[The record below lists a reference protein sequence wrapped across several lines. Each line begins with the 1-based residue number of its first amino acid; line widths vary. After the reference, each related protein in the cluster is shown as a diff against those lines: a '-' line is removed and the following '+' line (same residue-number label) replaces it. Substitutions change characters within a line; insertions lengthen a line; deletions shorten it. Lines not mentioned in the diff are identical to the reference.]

1 MELYPKA
8 IGEEEKIVFEE
19 SSSEDDE
26 QETLSVRKRKGAKAG
41 TDFAVDFTFDMDGT
55 AGRTA
60 EDPEMKGVRKYLKKT
75 VASTLE
81 EKIVAERERLRAE
94 NGDENADDDK
104 LMEADEELEQ
114 LEVDAKDR
122 LREKSA
128 AGRKGAS
135 KEQAEFFSSEGVD
148 EDDLLPATFEELML
162 SRPTLKAIS
171 AAGFTEPTPIQ
182 GRTIPVALAGRDICA
197 CAATGTGKTGSFV
210 IPIVERLLH
219 RSRASPT
226 TRVLVLVPTRELAI
240 QVFQVFRKLSVNSQ
254 LDICL
259 CAGGLDLKTQEAALR
274 ASPDVVVATPGRL
287 LDHLHNTP
295 TFTLSTI
302 EVLVL
307 DEADRMLEEAFKEQM
322 GEIIRMCAKQRQT
335 LLFSATMT
343 DQIDELASMSLQK
356 PVRIFINENTDT
368 ALKLRQEFI
377 RLRAG
382 HEKDRESI
390 VAALVT
396 RTFSDR
402 TLVFVRTKRECQR
415 VQILLGLLG
424 LKTAQLHSSLT
435 QTLRVEALAKFRR
448 AEIDCLISTDLASRG
463 LDIDQVHTVLNMHM
477 PRTLKSYIHRV
488 GRTAR
493 AGKAGRSI
501 SIVAEDDRKLLKE
514 IVKSNAD
521 RAMKQ
526 RLVAP
531 EVVQAYKD
539 KIEALEE
546 SIEKIEEDE
555 KVEKQLRIA
564 EQEQKTVEQK
574 LNGIKTEREG
584 RVWFKKPTELDKM
597 KKKEER
603 KRMQKEEL
611 KKEMAQKTPED
622 RAAEKTAAFQVRQIK
637 RGKKAQ
643 RMRAVVEDEDRPKKG
658 GKMGGGGGRK
668 RPASSFTSAL
678 TAVDKKGVKKARS
691 GPVDSEFRK
700 ARNEHMK
707 NKRKY

>member
-1 MELYPKA
+1 MNLYPKA
-8 IGEEEKIVFEE
+8 IAEDEKIVFEE

-41 TDFAVDFTFDMDGT
+41 TDFAVDFSFDLG
-55 AGRTA
+55 GGPK
-60 EDPEMKGVRKYLKKT
+60 EDLEMKNVRKYLKKS

-81 EKIVAERERLRAE
+81 DKIAAERERLRVE
-94 NGDENADDDK
+94 NGEEEADESSSK
-104 LMEADEELEQ
+104 LMEVDEELEQ
-114 LEVDAKDR
+114 LQVDAKDR
-122 LREKSA
+122 LREKQKP
-128 AGRKGAS
+128 AGRRGT
-135 KEQAEFFSSEGVD
+135 KEQDAFFSAEGRD
-148 EDDLLPATFEELML
+148 DDDLLPTTFEELML

-171 AAGFTEPTPIQ
+171 GAGFTEPTPIQ
-182 GRTIPVALAGRDICA
+182 ARTIPVALAGRDICA

-219 RSRASPT
+219 RSRATPT

-240 QVFQVFRKLSVNSQ
+240 QVFQVFRKLSVHSQ

-322 GEIIRMCAKQRQT
+322 GEIIKMCARQRQT

-382 HEKDRESI
+382 HEKDREAI

-402 TLVFVRTKRECQR
+402 TLVFVRTKRECMR

-435 QTLRVEALAKFRR
+435 QTQRVEALAKFRR
-448 AEIDCLISTDLASRG
+448 AEIDCLICTDLASRG
-463 LDIDQVHTVLNMHM
+463 LDIEQVHTVLNMHM

-501 SIVAEDDRKLLKE
+501 SLVAEDDRKILKE

-546 SIEKIEEDE
+546 SIETIEEDE
-555 KVEKQLRIA
+555 KVERQLRIA
-564 EQEQKTVEQK
+564 EQEQKNVELK
-574 LNGIKTEREG
+574 LAGEKTEREG
-584 RVWFKKPTELDKM
+584 RVWFKKPTELDRM

-603 KRMQKEEL
+603 KRLAKEERR
-611 KKEMAQKTPED
+611 KQMAEKTDDE
-622 RAAEKTAAFQVRQIK
+622 RAAERTAAFQARKIK
-637 RGKKAQ
+637 RDKKPQ
-643 RMRAVVEDEDRPKKG
+643 RMRAVVEDEERPARG
-658 GKMGGGGGRK
+658 GKQGGGGGGKK
-668 RPASSFTSAL
+668 RNASSFTSSL
-678 TAVDKKGVKKARS
+678 TAIDKKGVKKARA
-691 GPVDSEFRK
+691 GPADKEFK
-700 ARNEHMK
+700 NAKNAHMK
-707 NKRKY
+707 GKRKY

>member
-1 MELYPKA
+1 MNLYPKA
-8 IGEEEKIVFEE
+8 IAEDEKVVYEE

-41 TDFAVDFTFDMDGT
+41 TDFAVDFSFELDG
-55 AGRTA
+55 ASR
-60 EDPEMKGVRKYLKKT
+60 EDQEMKNVRKYLKKSQQS
-75 VASTLE
+75 STLE
-81 EKIVAERERLRAE
+81 DKIAAERERLREE
-94 NGDENADDDK
+94 NGEEDVDESK
-104 LMEADEELEQ
+104 MMELDEDLEQ

-122 LREKSA
+122 LREKQKT
-128 AGRKGAS
+128 GRTKGT
-135 KEQAEFFSSEGVD
+135 KEQEAFFSQED
-148 EDDLLPATFEELML
+148 EDDLMPTTFEELML

-182 GRTIPVALAGRDICA
+182 ARTIPVALAGRDICA

-219 RSRASPT
+219 RSRASPS

-240 QVFQVFRKLSVNSQ
+240 QVFQVFRKLSVHSQ

-322 GEIIRMCAKQRQT
+322 GEIIKMCAKQRQT

-435 QTLRVEALAKFRR
+435 QTQRVEALAKFRR
-448 AEIDCLISTDLASRG
+448 AEIDCLICTDLASRG
-463 LDIDQVHTVLNMHM
+463 LDIEQVHTVLNMHM

-501 SIVAEDDRKLLKE
+501 SLVTEDDRKLLKE

-539 KIEALEE
+539 KIEGLEE

-564 EQEQKTVEQK
+564 EQEQKNVELK
-574 LNGIKTEREG
+574 LNGEKTEREG
-584 RVWFKKPTELDKM
+584 RVWFKKPTELDRM
-597 KKKEER
+597 KKKAER
-603 KRMQKEEL
+603 KRVAKEEHR
-611 KKEMAQKTPED
+611 KQMAERTPED
-622 RAAEKTAAFQVRQIK
+622 RAAERTAAFQARKIK
-637 RGKKAQ
+637 RDKKPQ
-643 RMRAVVEDEDRPKKG
+643 RMRAVVEDEDRPRG
-658 GKMGGGGGRK
+658 GKQGGKK
-668 RPASSFTSAL
+668 RASSSFTSSL
-678 TAVDKKGVKKARS
+678 TSIDKKGVKKARA
-691 GPVDSEFRK
+691 GPEDKEFRSAK
-700 ARNEHMK
+700 NAHMK
-707 NKRKY
+707 GKRKY

>member
-1 MELYPKA
+1 MLLYPKA
-8 IGEEEKIVFEE
+8 IAEDEKIVYEE

-26 QETLSVRKRKGAKAG
+26 HETLSVRKRKGAKAG
-41 TDFAVDFTFDMDGT
+41 TDFAVDFSFQMDGVS
-55 AGRTA
+55 R
-60 EDPEMKGVRKYLKKT
+60 EDQEMKSVRKYLKKS

-81 EKIVAERERLRAE
+81 DKIAAERERLREE
-94 NGDENADDDK
+94 NGEEDADESK
-104 LMEADEELEQ
+104 LMEVDEELEQ

-122 LREKSA
+122 LREKSKVG
-128 AGRKGAS
+128 GRKGT
-135 KEQAEFFSSEGVD
+135 KEQEEFFSTEGRD

-182 GRTIPVALAGRDICA
+182 ARTIPVALAGRDICA

-240 QVFQVFRKLSVNSQ
+240 QVFQVFRKLSVHSQ

-259 CAGGLDLKTQEAALR
+259 CAGGLDLKTQEAGLR

-322 GEIIRMCAKQRQT
+322 GEIIKMCAKQRQT

-382 HEKDRESI
+382 HEKDREAI

-402 TLVFVRTKRECQR
+402 TLVFVRTKRECMR

-435 QTLRVEALAKFRR
+435 QTQRVEALAKFKK
-448 AEIDCLISTDLASRG
+448 AEIDCLICTDLAARG

-501 SIVAEDDRKLLKE
+501 SLVAEDDRKLLKE

-539 KIEALEE
+539 KIEGLEE

-555 KVEKQLRIA
+555 KVERQLRIA
-564 EQEQKTVEQK
+564 EQEQKNVELK
-574 LNGIKTEREG
+574 LNGEKTEREG
-584 RVWFKKPTELDKM
+584 RVWFKKPTELDRI
-597 KKKEER
+597 KKKAER
-603 KRMQKEEL
+603 KRVQKEEQ
-611 KKEMAQKTPED
+611 KKQMAERTPEE
-622 RAAEKTAAFQVRQIK
+622 RAAERTAAFQARKIK
-637 RGKKAQ
+637 RDKKPQ
-643 RMRAVVEDEDRPKKG
+643 RMRAVVEDDERPKKAG
-658 GKMGGGGGRK
+658 GKQGGKK
-668 RPASSFTSAL
+668 RNASSFTSSL
-678 TAVDKKGVKKARS
+678 TSIDKKGVKKARA
-691 GPVDSEFRK
+691 GPEDKEFRSAK
-700 ARNEHMK
+700 NAHMK
-707 NKRKY
+707 GKRKY